1 VGALAREA
9 KRPSSAPF
17 AADYR
22 GVTRPPAIPGAER
35 RPEPYLAVDEERRS
49 MPGGRRAT
57 DDRSHVREGL
67 TGCRIIELPRVTDP
81 RGNLTF
87 IEGQEHV
94 PFDIARAFYPYD
106 LPGGEGR
113 GGHAHRELEQFVI
126 AASGSFEVLVDD
138 GKHQERFFLS
148 RAYYGL
154 YVPRM
159 IWQEVSNF
167 SSGSVC
173 LVLASH
179 RYEEADYY
187 RNYWDFAAAK
197 AAEVNGAA

>member
-1 VGALAREA
+1 MTQPSPAQGADGR
-9 KRPSSAPF
+9 
-17 AADYR
+17 
-22 GVTRPPAIPGAER
+22 I
-35 RPEPYLAVDEERRS
+35 PEPYLAAQPERRS
-49 MPGGRRAT
+49 IPGGRRAT
-57 DDRSHVREGL
+57 DDRSHVRECL

-87 IEGQEHV
+87 IEGEEHV
-94 PFDIARAFYPYD
+94 PFDIARTFYLYD
-106 LPGGEGR
+106 VPGGEAR

-126 AASGSFEVLVDD
+126 AASGSFDVLVDD
-138 GKHQERFFLS
+138 GKNQERFFLS

-159 IWQEVSNF
+159 VWKELDNF

-179 RYEEADYY
+179 RYDEADYY

-197 AAEVNGAA
+197 AAEVNGSAA